1 MKKHAVLAALALILA
16 LLIPTAG
23 AETADLQG
31 LLDALAALQ
40 ATPEPTAAPTEVP
53 AAQTGEVDPMQALLD
68 ALEKNPNMSAE
79 EVQAYLDALT
89 GGTAAATP
97 EPTPEITA
105 TPEPVDPMQ
114 ALLDALAKN
123 PDMSAEEV
131 QAYLDALT
139 GETGS
144 SPTPEPASATPEP
157 VSVTPEPVSATPEP
171 ARPTAVSQSDY
182 TLMNGFMVAAL
193 NDTIAV
199 QVPADW
205 GNNASGRAFTSY
217 SAANRSGAIDPTS
230 GTLSTSWFATDL
242 AEEAALSD
250 YESGIRKMNI
260 ASNIASEPAT
270 AAGRQAR
277 RISYNMTVGSN
288 QYDCKA
294 VCFSYE
300 GNMYAVELTQGV
312 KSATDYVPVF
322 EAVVDSLAIMN
333 GVWDLSAITAAE
345 PTPVPGGPTPT
356 PAPVTQTVNLPG
368 DLGSFTFA
376 INGHMYAFPLM
387 AALVTPGDLPLD
399 LTQTL
404 PYDLDPAANA
414 VSGVVDVLINTQ
426 VIAFDGSSGKELAGL
441 TNLTGTGV
449 PASAGMLTA
458 LVDTQAPYVSLTLP
472 GGIAIGQ
479 PEALIQTA
487 FPEFAGWP
495 MDGLAGFRGNEL
507 LYACNVRD
515 DGCNGYVII
524 RNDAPY
530 YSTLSIICENGVIR
544 EINFECLGSIRAN
557 GIFQ

>member
-144 SPTPEPASATPEP
+144 APTPEPASATPEP
-157 VSVTPEPVSATPEP
+157 VSVTSEPVSATPEP

-217 SAANRSGAIDPTS
+217 SAAS
-230 GTLSTSWFATDL
+230 LL
-242 AEEAALSD
+242 AKSD
-250 YESGIRKMNI
+250 R
-260 ASNIASEPAT
+260 
-270 AAGRQAR
+270 
-277 RISYNMTVGSN
+277 
-288 QYDCKA
+288 
-294 VCFSYE
+294 
-300 GNMYAVELTQGV
+300 
-312 KSATDYVPVF
+312 
-322 EAVVDSLAIMN
+322 
-333 GVWDLSAITAAE
+333 
-345 PTPVPGGPTPT
+345 
-356 PAPVTQTVNLPG
+356 
-368 DLGSFTFA
+368 
-376 INGHMYAFPLM
+376 
-387 AALVTPGDLPLD
+387 
-399 LTQTL
+399 
-404 PYDLDPAANA
+404 
-414 VSGVVDVLINTQ
+414 
-426 VIAFDGSSGKELAGL
+426 
-441 TNLTGTGV
+441 
-449 PASAGMLTA
+449 
-458 LVDTQAPYVSLTLP
+458 
-472 GGIAIGQ
+472 
-479 PEALIQTA
+479 
-487 FPEFAGWP
+487 
-495 MDGLAGFRGNEL
+495 
-507 LYACNVRD
+507 
-515 DGCNGYVII
+515 
-524 RNDAPY
+524 
-530 YSTLSIICENGVIR
+530 
-544 EINFECLGSIRAN
+544 
-557 GIFQ
+557 